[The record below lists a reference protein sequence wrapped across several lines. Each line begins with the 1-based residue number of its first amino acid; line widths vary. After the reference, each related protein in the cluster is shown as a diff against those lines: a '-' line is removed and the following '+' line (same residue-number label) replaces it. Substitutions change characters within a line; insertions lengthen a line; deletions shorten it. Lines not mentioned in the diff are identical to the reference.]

1 MDPSGSTPV
10 KKQDEDDSKSD
21 VKRDTKPVVKTL
33 NRVPRACNACRKQKM
48 RCEGADNPP
57 CRRCRNTGL
66 ECLFEKPSREATL
79 TGEAGLERIRSLEAH
94 VAEIKITQSSILS
107 TLSELVAQIRAGS
120 FARSPT
126 YAHYNQ
132 SPSLSSP
139 SMSTPT
145 PTTAHQHIN
154 DVHQSPQVASGG
166 FTGGHGHMANT
177 SARQHRGSVTYQGS
191 GFQPSQV
198 SPAGE
203 AQASAFPPTLPNA
216 HGYNQSQSSRA
227 TQGHVLPPFSSIQ
240 AMGASGQPS
249 NVSSMRYQATTGQ
262 RQTTKVSGVKRPLS
276 SSLLTSGES
285 SDYEEEENG
294 ELPAQGLVAPWEV
307 LRGLAD
313 VASRRAAKENG
324 DVTDS
329 HSRTRTPSPERHGR
343 PPKRRKRLHKLTF
356 PDVVS
361 KNITSEAEARELF
374 AIFFGG
380 CSTFLPVFDAS
391 TDTFD
396 ALHERSPFA
405 VDCICMVA
413 SRVKD
418 GGGKPSEQYRKCLEE
433 VQSIACATLFAP
445 VMRPEAVQ
453 SMILVA
459 GWSDNG
465 WLSGGHAVRMALE
478 LSMHKAWPRL
488 YRRMQN
494 KKADPKDDKELVIA
508 TRTWLCL
515 YLFEH
520 QLSYGTGRPAVLK
533 EDESIH
539 DCRYFL
545 QHPLA
550 IEDDMRLV
558 STVELMIHRERLH
571 NAMSPYE
578 RPVNDE
584 DLAHLRQF
592 DGEFRKW
599 FQFWDEAFSQKYT
612 DAAFYRQS
620 LQIQHLHAEL
630 FHNATALRGINGPDD
645 VQKMPPTQ
653 RELAIRSIHIGR
665 QVLEITVNSPTY
677 REGMRYAV
685 HYTHAAATFAA
696 SFLLRLT
703 RLFPNDCNAEEV
715 RAQVERLAS
724 LMSGIPGK
732 RYALTLQVM
741 LKRSKIR
748 KASSSRSPQAVHDSA
763 RSLAMVTDQNST
775 HVMNNMAV
783 VSQQRNTEPFSP
795 TYVYPGH
802 DGQMQQIQA
811 GAQISANQVMA
822 QVQQPRP
829 PLTDAEQIWRGFEMT
844 SNEQLPVWISD
855 QSLGGQS
862 FPQHGYDAFLLPPD
876 YLPPAPQIW

>member
-21 VKRDTKPVVKTL
+21 LKRDTKPVVKTL
-33 NRVPRACNACRKQKM
+33 NRNACRKQKM

-79 TGEAGLERIRSLEAH
+79 TGEAGLERIRSLESH
-94 VAEIKITQSSILS
+94 VADIKITQNTILS
-107 TLSELVAQIRAGS
+107 TLSELVAQIRGGS
-120 FARSPT
+120 LARSPT
-126 YAHYNQ
+126 YTHYHQ

-139 SMSTPT
+139 SMC
-145 PTTAHQHIN
+145 I
-154 DVHQSPQVASGG
+154 QSPQIATGG
-166 FTGGHGHMANT
+166 FPNAHGQMANAST
-177 SARQHRGSVTYQGS
+177 RQHRASLTYQGS
-191 GFQPSQV
+191 TFQPNQV

-203 AQASAFPPTLPNA
+203 AQSNTFPQTHSNA
-216 HGYNQSQSSRA
+216 HGYSQSQTPRL

-240 AMGASGQPS
+240 AMGAAQPS
-249 NVSSMRYQATTGQ
+249 NATNMPGQ
-262 RQTTKVSGVKRPLS
+262 RQTTKISGVKRPLS
-276 SSLLTSGES
+276 SSHLESGES
-285 SDYEEEENG
+285 SEFEEEDNG

-324 DVTDS
+324 DGTDS
-329 HSRTRTPSPERHGR
+329 HSRTRTPSPERHER
-343 PPKRRKRLHKLTF
+343 PSKRRKRLHKLTF

-361 KNITSEAEARELF
+361 KNIISEAEARDLF
-374 AIFFGG
+374 AM
-380 CSTFLPVFDAS
+380 PVFDAN
-391 TDTFD
+391 TDIYD

-418 GGGKPSEQYRKCLEE
+418 GGGKQSEQYRKCLEE

-465 WLSGGHAVRMALE
+465 WLSGGHAVRMAME

-494 KKADPKDDKELVIA
+494 KKSDPKEDKELVIA

-533 EDESIH
+533 EDESIQ
-539 DCRYFL
+539 DCRFFL

-558 STVELMIHRERLH
+558 STVELMVLRERLH
-571 NAMSPYE
+571 NAMSPFE
-578 RPVNDE
+578 RIVTDD
-584 DLAHLRQF
+584 DLAHLRHF

-630 FHNATALRGINGPDD
+630 FHNATALRGVNGPDD
-645 VQKMPPTQ
+645 VQKMPSTQ
-653 RELAIRSIHIGR
+653 RDLSIRSIHIAR

-677 REGMRYAV
+677 REGMRYDC
-685 HYTHAAATFAA
+685 Y
-696 SFLLRLT
+696 S
-703 RLFPNDCNAEEV
+703 PNDCNVDEI
-715 RAQVERLAS
+715 RTQVERVAN
-724 LMSGIPGK
+724 LMAGIPGK

-748 KASSSRSPQAVHDSA
+748 KASSSRSPQTTHDTI
-763 RSLAMVTDQNST
+763 RSIAMATDQNSA
-775 HVMNNMAV
+775 HAMNNMALA
-783 VSQQRNTEPFSP
+783 SP
-795 TYVYPGH
+795 TKRRAIFTHLRLPWSRYP
-802 DGQMQQIQA
+802 
-811 GAQISANQVMA
+811 
-822 QVQQPRP
+822 
-829 PLTDAEQIWRGFEMT
+829 DAT
-844 SNEQLPVWISD
+844 SPGRLPVWISD

>member
-1 MDPSGSTPV
+1 TTVV
-10 KKQDEDDSKSD
+10 KKQDEEDSKPD
-21 VKRDTKPVVKTL
+21 LKRDIKPVVKTL

-79 TGEAGLERIRSLEAH
+79 TGEAGLERIRSLESH
-94 VAEIKITQSSILS
+94 VNEIKVTQSTILS
-107 TLSELVAQIRAGS
+107 TLSELVAQIRGGS
-120 FARSPT
+120 IVRSPA
-126 YAHYNQ
+126 YPHYQ

-139 SMSTPT
+139 PMSTPT
-145 PTTAHQHIN
+145 PTISHQTISE
-154 DVHQSPQVASGG
+154 VHQSSPITPAS
-166 FTGGHGHMANT
+166 FP
-177 SARQHRGSVTYQGS
+177 SAQINNASTRTHRGSVSYQS
-191 GFQPSQV
+191 PGFQPGQV
-198 SPAGE
+198 
-203 AQASAFPPTLPNA
+203 PTSGDTQPNA
-216 HGYNQSQSSRA
+216 LSQSFTNSQGYNQSQSSRVA
-227 TQGHVLPPFSSIQ
+227 QGHVLPPFSSIQ
-240 AMGASGQPS
+240 AMGAPAQS
-249 NVSSMRYQATTGQ
+249 NHVSSMRFQVPSTAHLQ
-262 RQTTKVSGVKRPLS
+262 RLPPKLSGLKRPLS
-276 SSLLTSGES
+276 SSHLTSGES
-285 SDYEEEENG
+285 SDFDDEDNG

-324 DVTDS
+324 DGTES
-329 HSRTRTPSPERHGR
+329 HSRTRTPSPDRHGR
-343 PPKRRKRLHKLTF
+343 PSKRRKHMHKLVF
-356 PDVVS
+356 PDVVT
-361 KNITSEAEARELF
+361 KNIISEVEARELF
-374 AIFFGG
+374 AIFYRG
-380 CSTFLPVFDAS
+380 CSTFLPVFDAN
-391 TDTFD
+391 TDVFD

-405 VDCICMVA
+405 VNCICMVA
-413 SRVKD
+413 LRVKD
-418 GGGKPSEQYRKCLEE
+418 GGGKPSEPYVKCLEE

-445 VMRPEAVQ
+445 VVRPEAVQ
-453 SMILVA
+453 SMIVVA

-465 WLSGGHAVRMALE
+465 WLSGGHAVRMAIE

-494 KKADPKDDKELVIA
+494 KKADLKEDKELVIA

-515 YLFEH
+515 FLFEH

-533 EDESIH
+533 DDESIQ

-558 STVELMIHRERLH
+558 STVELMVLREKLH
-571 NAMSPYE
+571 DAMAPFDK
-578 RPVNDE
+578 PVSDE
-584 DLAHLRQF
+584 DLDILRRF
-592 DGEFRKW
+592 DGDFKTW
-599 FQFWDEAFSQKYT
+599 YQFWDDAFSQKYT

-630 FHNATALRGINGPDD
+630 FHNATVFRGINGPED

-653 RELAIRSIHIGR
+653 RELALRSINIAR
-665 QVLEITVNSPTY
+665 QVLDITVNSPTY

-696 SFLLRLT
+696 SFLLRLA
-703 RLFPNDCNAEEV
+703 RLFPNDCNLDDV
-715 RAQVERLAS
+715 RAHVERLAT

-732 RYALTLQVM
+732 RYAITLQVM

-748 KASSSRSPQAVHDSA
+748 KASSSRSPQTTHETP
-763 RSLAMVTDQNST
+763 RPLAMVTVQPPT
-775 HVMNNMAV
+775 HPINMHPH
-783 VSQQRNTEPFSP
+783 QRSSEPFSP

-802 DGQMQQIQA
+802 DGHPPTGGSIPTNPPL
-811 GAQISANQVMA
+811 SHPNQP
-822 QVQQPRP
+822 PRP
-829 PLTDAEQIWRGFEMT
+829 QAMDAEQIWRGFEMT
-844 SNEQLPVWISD
+844 SSDQLPVWISD